1 MRPGVRGGLVSVG
14 RKGDKGKPPLV
25 GAGLTGRWLIAI
37 CLEQCHYGS
46 MADSTHEARLAVLI
60 DADNASAQHVERLL
74 VEIAKYGTA
83 TVRRAYG
90 DWTSTQ
96 LVKWKSE
103 LLAHSVQP
111 IQQFAYT
118 VGKNS
123 TDSALIIDAMDL
135 LHGGTVD
142 GFCLVSSDSDFTR
155 LAARIRE
162 QGLMAYGFGQRK
174 TPKPF
179 VAACTK
185 FVYVENLAGEEV
197 ATKQKATPEAA
208 TASAATAT
216 KAQAKP
222 SLKGDAK
229 LATLLSEAVETAAD
243 DDGWAQLGSVGS
255 NLSRLASDFDTRTWG
270 YSKLTDLLK
279 AHPGYDVESRSR
291 GDGKPKAAVVRRKPR
306 K

>member
-1 MRPGVRGGLVSVG
+1 
-14 RKGDKGKPPLV
+14 
-25 GAGLTGRWLIAI
+25 
-37 CLEQCHYGS
+37 
-46 MADSTHEARLAVLI
+46 MADTTHDARLAVLI

-90 DWTSTQ
+90 DWTSSQ
-96 LVKWKSE
+96 LAKWKNE
-103 LLAHSVQP
+103 LLEHSVQP

-118 VGKNS
+118 TGKNS

-162 QGLMAYGFGQRK
+162 QGLMAYGFGQMK

-185 FVYVENLAGEEV
+185 FVYVENLAGKDV
-197 ATKQKATPEAA
+197 SAKPKAAPQVGATAASTAPKAKAKATP
-208 TASAATAT
+208 TLNSD
-216 KAQAKP
+216 KK
-222 SLKGDAK
+222 LAK
-229 LATLLSEAVETAAD
+229 LLTEAVETSAD
-243 DDGWAQLGSVGS
+243 DDGWANLGTVGS
-255 NLSRLASDFDTRTWG
+255 KLSKLASDFDTRTWG
-270 YSKLTDLLK
+270 YAKLTDLLK
-279 AHPGYDVESRSR
+279 AHPGYDVELRSP
-291 GDGKPKAAVVRRKPR
+291 GDGKQKVSVVRSKPR

>member
-1 MRPGVRGGLVSVG
+1 MA
-14 RKGDKGKPPLV
+14 KP
-25 GAGLTGRWLIAI
+25 T
-37 CLEQCHYGS
+37 
-46 MADSTHEARLAVLI
+46 DEARLAVLI
-60 DADNASAQHVERLL
+60 DADNASAQHLERLL

-90 DWTSTQ
+90 DWTSSQ
-96 LVKWKSE
+96 LAKWKSE

-111 IQQFAYT
+111 IQQFSYT
-118 VGKNS
+118 TGKNS

-185 FVYVENLAGEEV
+185 FVYVENLASAEGT
-197 ATKQKATPEAA
+197 TKQKAAPETTAA
-208 TASAATAT
+208 
-216 KAQAKP
+216 KAKT
-222 SLKGDAK
+222 SLKGDTQ
-229 LATLLSEAVETAAD
+229 LDNLLSEAVETSAD
-243 DDGWAQLGSVGS
+243 DEGWAHLGAVGS
-255 NLSRLASDFDTRTWG
+255 NLSRLATDFDTRTWG
-270 YSKLTDLLK
+270 FSKLTDLLK
-279 AHPGYDVESRSR
+279 AHPEYEVSSRSP
-291 GDGKPKAAVVRRKPR
+291 GDGKPKAAAVRRKPTRAR

>member
-1 MRPGVRGGLVSVG
+1 MA
-14 RKGDKGKPPLV
+14 KP
-25 GAGLTGRWLIAI
+25 T
-37 CLEQCHYGS
+37 
-46 MADSTHEARLAVLI
+46 DEARLAVLI
-60 DADNASAQHVERLL
+60 DADNASAQHLERLL

-83 TVRRAYG
+83 SVRRAYG

-96 LVKWKSE
+96 LSKWKPE

-118 VGKNS
+118 TGKNS

-162 QGLMAYGFGQRK
+162 QGLMAYGFGQLK

-185 FVYVENLAGEEV
+185 FVYVENLAGTEV
-197 ATKQKATPEAA
+197 ATKPAATPETTVTKAKSAATPEAA
-208 TASAATAT
+208 VT
-216 KAQAKP
+216 KAKRV
-222 SLKGDAK
+222 LKGDTK
-229 LATLLSEAVETAAD
+229 LDKLLSEAVETAAD
-243 DDGWAQLGSVGS
+243 DDGWAHLGAVGS
-255 NLSRLASDFDTRTWG
+255 NLSRLSSDFDSRSWG
-270 YSKLTDLLK
+270 FAKLTDLLK
-279 AHPGYDVESRSR
+279 AHPGFDVQSRSP
-291 GDGKPKAAVVRRKPR
+291 GDGKPKVSVVRSKPR